1 MAVDPLV
8 LLPGRLCD
16 ARLFQPQIS
25 ELGRLTGVSVGDL
38 TRSDTFEQ
46 LARDVLAEAPARF
59 ALAGL
64 SFGGIVALEIV
75 RQTPQRVS
83 RLALLDA
90 NPGGNTPRHIEDFEA
105 QIRQAEA
112 GSEDFLKLTTE
123 FFYPQMAHPA
133 RLADAALRDEVI
145 AMALAV
151 GPAAFVR
158 QNQALKKRS
167 PRWQDLPQIS
177 CPALIL
183 GGRQDTVCPPAI
195 QAEMAALIPGAR
207 LAIIEECGH
216 LSTLEQPQR
225 VTEALKE
232 WLLAGA

>member
-1 MAVDPLV
+1 MAVEPLV

-16 ARLFQPQIS
+16 ARLFRHQ
-25 ELGRLTGVSVGDL
+25 LADLAGLTEIRVGDV

-46 LARDVLAEAPARF
+46 LAQAVLAEAPPRF

-64 SFGGIVALEIV
+64 SFGGIVTLEIV
-75 RQTPQRVS
+75 RQAPERVS

-90 NPGGNTPRHIEDFEA
+90 NPGGNTPRHSRDFET
-105 QIRQAEA
+105 QIRQATA
-112 GSEDFLKLTTE
+112 GPPAFLKLTTE
-123 FFYPQMAHPA
+123 LFYPQMAHPA
-133 RLADAALRDEVI
+133 RLADATLRDEVI

-158 QNQALKKRS
+158 QNRALQKRKA
-167 PRWQDLPQIS
+167 RWADLPRIS
-177 CPALIL
+177 CPTLIL
-183 GGRQDTVCPPAI
+183 GGRQDRVCPLAI

-207 LAIIEECGH
+207 LAIIEDCGH
-216 LSTLEQPQR
+216 LSTLEQPEK
-225 VTEALKE
+225 VTEVLNA